1 MEPSADDQHEPGL
14 VTSPTDDHGLS
25 NWVALFYDLVFVAAI
40 LIFTKGIEDVHP
52 TTGAFWIVG
61 VFVAAWWIWYS
72 TTLLVHRIQVA
83 DVVHRMLL
91 LFQMLV
97 IVLMA
102 MEARVSVDD
111 DSALLGFEFA
121 LLLVSVSV
129 MYLRAWRTAS
139 PAARAAGQLAAVN
152 GVAALCFL
160 LGITVGEPLRLAIFV
175 TGLLVSVVGTAIVW
189 HGTVVFAAG
198 DEAHYIERMAAF
210 TLIVCGEAFI
220 ENALAVSGATIST
233 IDLGSLVFEFVLV
246 FALFSSYFEDIPPAG
261 INPRRFRSWSGLHL
275 VMQICIAATAVS
287 ATKLVGHAL
296 GERVPNDEILRL
308 TVPLVIFYLALSGLD
323 VCSRRRPVAPL
334 AVLHIV
340 TAGAVGVVGV
350 LAWYVP
356 QIHLAEALPLIDVVA
371 AAHLIAAS
379 KVRRLT
385 EVLDPA
391 VFAMA

>member
-129 MYLRAWRTAS
+129 MYLRAWRTS
-139 PAARAAGQLAAVN
+139 NPAARAAGQLAAVN

-175 TGLLVSVVGTAIVW
+175 TGLLISVVGTAIVW
-189 HGTVVFAAG
+189 HGAVVFATG

-308 TVPLVIFYLALSGLD
+308 TVPLVVFYLALSGLD

-334 AVLHIV
+334 ATLHLV

-371 AAHLIAAS
+371 VAHLIAAS

-391 VFAMA
+391 VFAVA